1 MEITIPHNFIPRD
14 YQEALYNSVAD
25 GYKRAVACWHRRAG
39 KDKTVLNIM
48 VKEAFKRVGAY
59 YYFLPTYSQG
69 KKIIWNGMDR
79 DGFAFLRHIPEEV
92 RTNTLQNEML
102 VSLVNGSIFQ
112 VIGSDNINS
121 IVGTNPVGC
130 VFSEYSLQDPR
141 GWDFV
146 RPILRENGGWA
157 IFIYTPRGHNHGYKL
172 YKDNKDNPE
181 WFCELL
187 TIDDTGALTEA
198 DIDAERRSGMDE
210 DLILQEFFCS
220 FEAAMPGAY
229 YAQQMRA
236 VKDEGRICDVP
247 YDPILPVN
255 TYWDLGIGDA
265 TVIWFIQV
273 ANNQY
278 RCIDYYEQTGEP
290 LSHYVQVL
298 NKKPYTYGGHV
309 APHDIKVRE
318 LGTGKSRLEVAHELG
333 IDFEIAPNLRVE
345 DGIDAVRRILSLC
358 WFDKTKCDRGIDG
371 LLSYRKDYD
380 DKNQTFRLRP
390 VHDWASHGADAFR
403 YFAVTV
409 GRQDWMF
416 DPLDLSKCVA
426 N

>member
-1 MEITIPHNFIPRD
+1 MLNF
-14 YQEALYNSVAD
+14 
-25 GYKRAVACWHRRAG
+25 
-39 KDKTVLNIM
+39 M

-69 KKIIWNGMDR
+69 KKIIWNGIDR

-102 VSLVNGSIFQ
+102 VSLINGSIFQ

-130 VFSEYSLQDPR
+130 VFSEYSLQDPK
-141 GWDFV
+141 GWDFI

-157 IFIYTPRGHNHGYKL
+157 IFIYTPRGHNHGYRLFKMA
-172 YKDNKDNPE
+172 KGNSE
-181 WFCELL
+181 WFCEHL
-187 TIDDTGALTEA
+187 TINDSGALTEA
-198 DIDAERRSGMDE
+198 DVQAERDAGMDE
-210 DLILQEFFCS
+210 DLIQQEFFCS
-220 FEAAMPGAY
+220 FEAATPGAY
-229 YAQQMRA
+229 YAAQMRL

-247 YDPILPVN
+247 YDPALLTH

-265 TVIWFIQV
+265 TAIWFIQI

-298 NKKPYTYGGHV
+298 QDKDYAYGRHV
-309 APHDIKVRE
+309 APHDIRVRE
-318 LGTGKSRLEVAHELG
+318 LGTGKSRLEVARGLG
-333 IDFEIAPNLRVE
+333 INFDVAPNLRVE
-345 DGIDAVRRILSLC
+345 DGIEAVRRILPQC
-358 WFDKTKCDRGIDG
+358 WFDKTLCDRGIDG
-371 LLSYRKDYD
+371 LLSYHKDYD

-390 VHDWASHGADAFR
+390 VHDWASHPADAFR
-403 YFAVTV
+403 YFAVSWD
-409 GRQDWMF
+409 RKDLLL